1 MIKKLLTLVAFFATI
16 NLTANAQTTVF
27 EGDNSSE
34 IPYRIPAIVQTS
46 GEDILVFA
54 DKRHDGGDVGQNGSS
69 KSRIDIVYKRY
80 RNNAWGDETVIKQ
93 GSSSFGYGDVAV
105 VADRENPAEIVFF
118 TAAGNVFFS
127 KSTRN
132 SPLQCY
138 RFCSSD
144 GGATWNDGETVTSQ
158 IYGLASDYTAAFFS
172 SGRICQ
178 SSKIKIGSH
187 YRLYAAL
194 CVSGTNSLVIYS
206 DDFGKNWN
214 LLGTSPVV
222 EGGDEAKCVEL
233 PNGNVLVSSKG
244 KSKRYYKVF
253 KYNTTPSA
261 SAPANGTWSGQEEG
275 CTSSDAAGT
284 NGEILLVQAN
294 DGNENCY
301 LVLQTI
307 PASSTK
313 AANRSNVTIYWKK
326 LDTNDLDDASQF
338 SGAWANSKSLSTT
351 TSSYSTMIQLADGTI
366 AFAYEENYESFAP
379 WINLSGAVWDSYDIQ
394 YRNMNISDIAS
405 GYTLPVVSAPVITPA
420 SGTVD
425 AGATVTISCATEG
438 AVIYYTT
445 DGSIPTAS
453 SAKYTGSIT
462 VNDDVTIKA
471 IAVKRA
477 WVNSAVATATLTAKK
492 PAVKVETP
500 VITPNGGE
508 VEAGTEVAITCATDG
523 ATIYYTTD
531 GSTPTTSSTKY
542 IGAITVGKAMTIKA
556 IATKDGNYTNSEV
569 ASATFTIKASV
580 KKVAIPVFSLPSGA
594 YEMGT
599 ELSITCATEGARIY
613 LALDPTWPAEE
624 WVEYSGEIL
633 EIGEDIT
640 IYAVAK
646 LEGWEDSDIVSAE
659 YVVILPVATPAFSP
673 AGGEVE
679 EGTEVTIS
687 CATDGAI
694 IYYTT
699 DGSEPTTESAVY
711 TGVITVTEAMTI
723 KAMAAKVGHYT
734 SSAVAVASFTIKA
747 VEPEVPEANCYPVSP
762 VTGKIGESTYH
773 LATFSAN
780 EATVAPDGVRVYY
793 AVVDGDEVVIK
804 RVPGGT
810 VIPAGT
816 GVVLMSGS
824 DNAFNMTATT
834 AEPDEDVFAD
844 NCLVGTVDESS
855 ITFGADCYAL
865 AVKGSGK
872 YQSQFVFCYAT
883 GVSVSNYN
891 NRAYLDLSGTAASM
905 SNDIRISFGGTTGIE
920 EAVEEFAPVVIYD
933 LTGRRV
939 SEMKPG
945 NIYIVNGKKVMK

>member
-1 MIKKLLTLVAFFATI
+1 M
-16 NLTANAQTTVF
+16 TANAQTTVF

-54 DKRHDGGDVGQNGSS
+54 DKRHNGGDVGQNGSS

-80 RNNAWGDETVIKQ
+80 RNNAWGDETVVKQ

-105 VADRENPAEIVFF
+105 VADRVNPDEIVFF

-127 KSTRN
+127 KSTKN
-132 SPLQCY
+132 SPLQCC
-138 RFCSSD
+138 RFRSSD

-178 SSKIKIGSH
+178 SSKIKVGSH

-206 DDFGKNWN
+206 DDFGENWN

-222 EGGDEAKCVEL
+222 VGGDEAKCVEL

-307 PASSTK
+307 PASSSK
-313 AANRSNVTIYWKK
+313 ASNRSNVTIYWKK

-366 AFAYEENYESFAP
+366 AFAYEENYTSFAP
-379 WINLSGAVWDSYDIQ
+379 WLNLTGAVWDSYDIQ

-445 DGSIPTAS
+445 DGSTPNAS

-492 PAVKVETP
+492 PTVKVATP
-500 VITPNGGE
+500 VISPAGGE
-508 VEAGTEVAITCATDG
+508 VEEGTTVTISCATSG

-531 GSTPTTSSTKY
+531 GNEPTTSSAVY
-542 IGAITVGKAMTIKA
+542 SGAITVNKAMTIKA
-556 IATKDGNYTNSEV
+556 FAAKDGYTDSEV
-569 ASATFTIKASV
+569 VSATFTIKASV
-580 KKVAIPVFSLPSGA
+580 KKVATPVFSLPSGV
-594 YEMGT
+594 YEAGA
-599 ELSITCATEGARIY
+599 ELSVTCATEGAKIY

-633 EIGEDIT
+633 EIGEDVT

-646 LEGWEDSDIVSAE
+646 LEGWEDSDIASAE

-679 EGTEVTIS
+679 EGTEVTIT
-687 CATDGAI
+687 CATDGAT

-699 DGSEPTTESAVY
+699 DGTEPTTESAVY
-711 TGVITVTEAMTI
+711 TGVITVIEAMTI
-723 KAMAAKVGHYT
+723 KAMAAKEGYYT
-734 SSAVAVASFTIKA
+734 NSAVAVASFTIKA
-747 VEPEVPEANCYPVSP
+747 VEPDEPEAPEANCYPVSP
-762 VTGKIGESTYH
+762 VTGKIGNNTYY
-773 LATFSAN
+773 LATFSAG
-780 EATVAPDGVRVYY
+780 EHTVAPSGVSVYY
-793 AVVDGDEVVIK
+793 AVVEYDEVLIK

-816 GVVLMSGS
+816 GVVLMSAS

-834 AEPDEDVFAD
+834 AEPDEDVFAE
-844 NCLVGTVDESS
+844 NCLVGTYGRTGEDGAYE
-855 ITFGADCYAL
+855 FGEGCYVL
-865 AVKGSGK
+865 AKKG
-872 YQSQFVFCYAT
+872 AT
-883 GVSVSNYN
+883 GQFAFCNAVGVKVSGYG
-891 NRAYLDLSGTAASM
+891 NRAYLDLSGTGASM
-905 SNDIRISFGGTTGIE
+905 SNDIRISIGGTTGIE
-920 EAVEEFAPVVIYD
+920 EAVEECTECIIYD

-939 SEMKPG
+939 TEMKPG
-945 NIYIVNGKKVMK
+945 SIYIVNGKKVYKGND